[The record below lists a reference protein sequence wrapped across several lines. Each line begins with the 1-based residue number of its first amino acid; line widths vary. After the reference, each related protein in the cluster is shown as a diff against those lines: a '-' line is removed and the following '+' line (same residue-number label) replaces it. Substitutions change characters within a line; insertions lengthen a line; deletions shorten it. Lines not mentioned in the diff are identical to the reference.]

1 MERKAGIT
9 LLSLIMWFNSINVVS
24 GIVYLFEAIT
34 NIDVVVSILLTI
46 SGVIAGI
53 SAYGLWSLKS
63 WAYKSLLILIIS
75 SLITTIFSYM
85 PEEANEFHWSVW
97 LALLLVNVVFFHYLL
112 QYVKNNTIKYS
123 NN

>member
-9 LLSLIMWFNSINVVS
+9 LLSLVMWFNAINVVS
-24 GIVYLFEAIT
+24 GIVYLFEAAT
-34 NIDVVVSILLTI
+34 NIDIVISILLTI
-46 SGVIAGI
+46 SGFIAGI
-53 SAYGLWSLKS
+53 TAYGLWNLKS
-63 WAYKSLLILIIS
+63 WSHNSLIILIIL

-97 LALLLVNVVFFHYLL
+97 LILLLINVIFFHYLL
-112 QYVKNNTIKYS
+112 QYVKNNTINYS